1 MKCRGD
7 PCGRPG
13 WGGGIIVLSAL
24 PRHYPDLA
32 APPPVFDATCLSNA
46 SCYLLE
52 SVTSAIRHQYF
63 EMVATGLISNTIV
76 DIHDAHL
83 IVRDRLFVRTAELQ
97 RNPDLVL
104 FAVHLLF
111 NCIQLLDIVAQY
123 TWLVSTH
130 LHLTAH
136 NDH

>member
-1 MKCRGD
+1 MHCVIFWSQQ
-7 PCGRPG
+7 C
-13 WGGGIIVLSAL
+13 L
-24 PRHYPDLA
+24 P
-32 APPPVFDATCLSNA
+32 FT
-46 SCYLLE
+46 
-52 SVTSAIRHQYF
+52 IRNEYF
-63 EMVATGLISNTIV
+63 VMVPTGLISNTVV
-76 DIHDAHL
+76 DIHDAYL
-83 IVRDRLFVRTAELQ
+83 IIRDRLFVRTAELQ

-136 NDH
+136 NDHRILSP